1 MNKKTLQ
8 LVGLKKGM
16 TRQFDKEGRLIVCTV
31 IQIEKNKVT
40 QVKTLENDGYRALQ
54 VAGIPVKDSKKKNIT
69 KPVLGH
75 FAKAKCEP
83 CRKIVETPLA
93 SVEEYSLG
101 QELGVDL
108 FEIGSFVD
116 VIGVSKGKGYQGVM
130 KRHGFK
136 GGPATHGSKFHRTAG
151 STGMCST
158 PGKNYKNGRKAGH
171 MGSERKTI
179 ECLRVIGVN
188 IEKNCLLVKGAI
200 PGPTGNIVCVR
211 KALKK
216 TN

>member
-1 MNKKTLQ
+1 MKKKTLQ

-16 TRQFDKEGRLIVCTV
+16 TRQFDKEGRLLVCTM
-31 IQIEKNKVT
+31 IQIKKNKVT
-40 QVKTLENDGYRALQ
+40 QVKTFENDGYTALQ
-54 VAGIPVKDSKKKNIT
+54 VAGVSVRDSKKKNVS
-69 KPVLGH
+69 KPRLGH

-83 CRKIVETPLA
+83 CKKIVETPMT
-93 SVEEYSLG
+93 SVEEYTLG
-101 QELGVDL
+101 QELSVDL
-108 FEIGSFVD
+108 FEVGSFVD

-136 GGPATHGSKFHRTAG
+136 GGPASHGSKFHRTAG

-171 MGSERKTI
+171 MGSEKKTV
-179 ECLRVIGVN
+179 ECLLVVGVN
-188 IEKNCLLVKGAI
+188 LEKDYLLVKGAV

-211 KALKK
+211 KALKRH
-216 TN
+216 N